1 MVRFVSLAFRVVGR
15 PAIALRNLT
24 VSTKSTPP
32 ASSGPGFV
40 QGLGLL
46 DATTIVMGSMIGS
59 GIFIVSADIA
69 RQVNS
74 PGLLMLTWVVTAIL
88 TLLAALSF
96 GELAAAMP
104 KAGGQYVYIREAY
117 GPMSGFLYGWTLFT
131 VIQTGTIAAVAVA
144 FSRFTGVLLPWVSDP
159 EPLLQLGPL
168 AIRNEQTVAIAAI
181 VFLTWWNMR
190 GLRYGA
196 ILQNVFTL
204 TKVGALLGLIALGI
218 FLAGRG
224 SGAAVN
230 FQNFWP
236 THLGWLDAARL
247 VGVALVG
254 SLFSSDSWHNVTFT
268 GEEVRNPKRNLP
280 LSMAIGVLVVSAL
293 YLATN
298 WIYLQVLPLEA
309 IQNAPADRVGTAV
322 AQQLLG
328 PAAQQA
334 MAIAIMISTFG
345 CMNGLI
351 LAGARVLFAMGRDG
365 LFFPQATRLH
375 PQTHTPNVSL
385 AVQGFWAALLCLSGT
400 YSDLLDY
407 VIFAVLL
414 FYALTIAGVFVLR
427 VRRPDMP
434 RPYRAWGYPFLPGIY
449 ILCALA
455 ICLLLLAYKPNYTWP
470 GLGLVL
476 LGVPVYFLWKRLMPA
491 VPRS

>member
-1 MVRFVSLAFRVVGR
+1 
-15 PAIALRNLT
+15 
-24 VSTKSTPP
+24 
-32 ASSGPGFV
+32 
-40 QGLGLL
+40 L

-69 RQVNS
+69 RQVQS
-74 PGLLMLTWVVTAIL
+74 PGLLMVTWVVTAIL

-96 GELAAAMP
+96 GELAAALP
-104 KAGGQYVYIREAY
+104 KAGGQYVYLREAY
-117 GPMSGFLYGWTLFT
+117 GPLSGFLYGWTLFT

-144 FSRFTGVLLPWVSDP
+144 FARFTGVMLPWVSQP
-159 EPLLQLGPL
+159 EALLRLGSL
-168 AIRNEQTVAIAAI
+168 AIRNEQLVAIAAI

-196 ILQNVFTL
+196 LLQNVFTF
-204 TKVGALLGLIALGI
+204 TKVGALLGLIGLGL
-218 FLAGRG
+218 FLGGRG
-224 SGAAVN
+224 SGAETN
-230 FQNFWP
+230 LQQFWP
-236 THLGWLDAARL
+236 TEIGWAEAARL

-254 SLFSSDSWHNVTFT
+254 ALFSSDSWHNVTFT

-280 LSMAIGVLVVSAL
+280 LSMAVGVLTVSAL
-293 YLATN
+293 YLCTN

-309 IQNAPADRVGTAV
+309 IQNAPSDRVGTAV

-328 PAAQQA
+328 PAAQQG

-345 CMNGLI
+345 CMNGII

-375 PQTHTPNVSL
+375 PTTHTPNVSL
-385 AVQGFWAALLCLSGT
+385 GVQALWASLLCLSGT

-427 VRRPDMP
+427 VRRPDLP
-434 RPYRAWGYPFLPGIY
+434 RPYKVWGYPLLPAVY
-449 ILCALA
+449 VLCALA
-455 ICLLLLAYKPNYTWP
+455 ICLLLLVYKPNYTWP

-476 LGVPVYFLWKRLMPA
+476 LGVPAYFVWKRVMPA
-491 VPRS
+491 ASAPPPAR

>member
-1 MVRFVSLAFRVVGR
+1 MPTESPKPL
-15 PAIALRNLT
+15 
-24 VSTKSTPP
+24 STGT
-32 ASSGPGFV
+32 GFV

-74 PGLLMLTWVVTAIL
+74 PGLLMLTWVVTAVL
-88 TLLAALSF
+88 TLFAALSF
-96 GELAAAMP
+96 GELAAALP
-104 KAGGQYVYIREAY
+104 KAGGQYVYLREAY
-117 GPMSGFLYGWTLFT
+117 GPLSGFLYGWTLFT

-144 FSRFTGVLLPWVSDP
+144 FARFTGVVIPWVSQP
-159 EPLLQLGPL
+159 EALWVLGPL
-168 AIRNEQTVAIAAI
+168 AVRNEQLVAIAAI
-181 VFLTWWNMR
+181 AFLTWWNMR

-196 ILQNVFTL
+196 VLQNVFTF
-204 TKVGALLGLIALGI
+204 TKVGALLGLIGLGL
-218 FLAGRG
+218 FLGGRG
-224 SGAAVN
+224 AGADVN

-236 THLGWLDAARL
+236 QDVGWGEAARL

-254 SLFSSDSWHNVTFT
+254 ALFSSDSWHNVTFT

-280 LSMAIGVLVVSAL
+280 LSMAIGVLTVSAL
-293 YLATN
+293 YLCTN

-309 IQNAPADRVGTAV
+309 IQSAPADRVGTAV

-328 PAAQQA
+328 PVAQQG

-375 PQTHTPNVSL
+375 PSTHTPNVSL
-385 AVQGFWAALLCLSGT
+385 VVQAVWAALLCLSGT

-427 VRRPDMP
+427 IRRPDLP
-434 RPYRAWGYPFLPGIY
+434 RPYKVWGYPLLPGVY
-449 ILCALA
+449 VLCALA
-455 ICLLLLAYKPNYTWP
+455 ICLLLLIYKPNYTWP

-476 LGVPVYFLWKRLMPA
+476 LGMPVYFLWGRWMP
-491 VPRS
+491 VR

>member
-1 MVRFVSLAFRVVGR
+1 MTTKTTT
-15 PAIALRNLT
+15 PA
-24 VSTKSTPP
+24 V
-32 ASSGPGFV
+32 SGPGFV

-74 PGLLMLTWVVTAIL
+74 PGLMMTTWVVTALL

-96 GELAAAMP
+96 GELAAALP
-104 KAGGQYVYIREAY
+104 KAGGQYVYLREAY

-144 FSRFTGVLLPWVSDP
+144 FSRFTGVIVPWVSAP
-159 EPLLQLGPL
+159 APLFQLGPVTV
-168 AIRNEQTVAIAAI
+168 RNEQAVAIGAI
-181 VFLTWWNMR
+181 LFLTWWNMR

-204 TKVGALLGLIALGI
+204 TKVGALLGLIGLGF

-230 FQNFWP
+230 FENFWP
-236 THLGWLDAARL
+236 ASTSWAEAARL

-254 SLFSSDSWHNVTFT
+254 ALFSSDSWHNVTFT

-280 LSMAIGVLVVSAL
+280 LSMAVGVLVVSAL

-309 IQNAPADRVGTAV
+309 IQNAPSDRVGTAV
-322 AQQLLG
+322 AEQLLG
-328 PAAQQA
+328 PVAQQG
-334 MAIAIMISTFG
+334 MALAIMISTFG

-385 AVQGFWAALLCLSGT
+385 GVQGFWAALLCLSGT

-434 RPYRAWGYPFLPGIY
+434 RPYKVWGYPFLPGVY
-449 ILCALA
+449 ILCAVA
-455 ICLLLLAYKPNYTWP
+455 ICLLLLVYKPNYTWP
-470 GLGLVL
+470 GLGLVM
-476 LGVPVYFLWKRLMPA
+476 LGVPVYFVWKRVMSA
-491 VPRS
+491 SPRS

>member
-1 MVRFVSLAFRVVGR
+1 MPTAS
-15 PAIALRNLT
+15 NT
-24 VSTKSTPP
+24 STTTNTPN
-32 ASSGPGFV
+32 SGGTGFV

-74 PGLLMLTWVVTAIL
+74 PGLLMLTWVVSAAL
-88 TLLAALSF
+88 TLMAALCF
-96 GELAAAMP
+96 GELAAAIP
-104 KAGGQYVYIREAY
+104 KAGGQYVYLREAY

-131 VIQTGTIAAVAVA
+131 VIQTGTVAAVAVA
-144 FSRFTGVLLPWVSDP
+144 FARFSGVLIPWISQP

-168 AIRNEQTVAIAAI
+168 AIRNEQAVAIAAI
-181 VFLTWWNMR
+181 AFLSWWNMR

-196 ILQNVFTL
+196 VLQNVFTIA
-204 TKVGALLGLIALGI
+204 KVGALLGLIALGI
-218 FLAGRG
+218 FLGGRG
-224 SGAAVN
+224 SGAEVN

-236 THLGWLDAARL
+236 QSLGWGDAARL
-247 VGVALVG
+247 IGVALVG
-254 SLFSSDSWHNVTFT
+254 ALFSSDSWHNVSFT

-280 LSMAIGVLVVSAL
+280 LSMAVGVLVVSCL
-293 YLATN
+293 YICTN

-328 PAAQQA
+328 PAAQQV

-375 PQTHTPNVSL
+375 PRTHTPNVSL
-385 AVQGFWAALLCLSGT
+385 GVQGIWAALLCLSGT

-407 VIFAVLL
+407 VIFAVML
-414 FYALTIAGVFVLR
+414 FYALTIGGVFVLR
-427 VRRPDMP
+427 VRRPEME
-434 RPYRAWGYPFLPGIY
+434 RPYKVWGYPFLPAVY
-449 ILCALA
+449 IACALA
-455 ICLLLLAYKPNYTWP
+455 VCLLLLAYKPSYTWP

-476 LGVPVYFLWKRLMPA
+476 LGVPVYFLWKRFMPGQRA
-491 VPRS
+491 A